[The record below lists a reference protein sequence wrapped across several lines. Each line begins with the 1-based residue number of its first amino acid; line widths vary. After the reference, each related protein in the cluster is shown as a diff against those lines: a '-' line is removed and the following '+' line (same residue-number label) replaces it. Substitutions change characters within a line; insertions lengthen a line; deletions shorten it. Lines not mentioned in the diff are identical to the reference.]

1 MQCELDANVEFLVC
15 VAAAGSSLGAGGAG
29 RDRVAADAS
38 CRRLL
43 AGRAEAE
50 RMMTEKLAAYV
61 EAQAAVIAGTIEGKV
76 LGVYERRVRGNRRR
90 LTRWAAAQIIRN
102 KTTV

>member
-61 EAQAAVIAGTIEGKV
+61 EAQAAVIAGTKV
-76 LGVYERRVRGNRRR
+76 RF
-90 LTRWAAAQIIRN
+90 WAFMKGACAAIGGG
-102 KTTV
+102 